1 VTALP
6 RHLASWAT
14 QLALFP
20 EHIALSLGPMVSRIA
35 ALVGGWRHDYAPHGT
50 PDGHAGIDTRGRYDR
65 LLATEWALLEEL
77 PDEFLRR
84 AVSGEHLFLQR
95 AYQDLTAARQS
106 IVLFDAGPD
115 QLGAPRLAHLAIL
128 IVLAQRAAA
137 HDASLQWGTFQDRD
151 KRLVDG
157 VTKSNVRH
165 LLGARSDQPVA
176 ADDIH
181 GWMASDA
188 LRSASEIWFIGG
200 EPIAL
205 TARERA
211 ASALIVSE
219 MLDPGTPS
227 RIRVTAASP
236 QQAGVREAILDV
248 PPGPAAVQALRDPFD
263 THVAGR
269 QTTSHAIAPNSN
281 MLFSPDG
288 RKLYVRGVGGEVI
301 AVQIPNSPRGTVGRP
316 WAFAAPA
323 GHAILAVGQSWSKR
337 RVVVLAQQENEL
349 TIHVLSKRGG
359 LANQV
364 WRCTAVNYQLP
375 QPTDGMPLRPLG
387 FFDPGL
393 CFIDYSGNLV
403 ELDGDRFWLR
413 DEAACSASRAA
424 HGAFVYIRS
433 GQWVPQAMVA
443 RANRSREIEI
453 SQLEAPLRPMDSAR
467 YYFGAYGL
475 AKLVACG
482 EGEAPCL
489 VVRGTQQTEIQVP
502 RTHSVIGM
510 IERGSDAFEP
520 FVIAIDAGRTRI
532 EAFGRTGQQ
541 ETLLTTTTA
550 ISFAAVSD
558 AEPVI
563 GFITRSGELGVYSCR
578 AGAMVLQIAGGRT

>member
-20 EHIALSLGPMVSRIA
+20 EDIALSLGPMVSRIA
-35 ALVGGWRHDYAPHGT
+35 ALVGGWRQDYAPHGT
-50 PDGHAGIDTRGRYDR
+50 PDGHAGIDTRGLYDR

-95 AYQDLTAARQS
+95 AYQDLAAARQS

-115 QLGAPRLAHLAIL
+115 QLGAPRLVHLAIL

-157 VTKSNVRH
+157 VTKTNVRH
-165 LLGARSDQPVA
+165 LLVARCEQSVA
-176 ADDIH
+176 ADDIRE
-181 GWMASDA
+181 WVACDA
-188 LRSASEIWFIGG
+188 LQSASETWFIGG
-200 EPIAL
+200 ERIAFA
-205 TARERA
+205 AREHG
-211 ASALIVSE
+211 ASALTVSE
-219 MLDPGTPS
+219 MLDPGTPP
-227 RIRVTAASP
+227 RIRVTVASP
-236 QQAGVREAILDV
+236 QQAGAREAILDV
-248 PPGPAAVQALRDPFD
+248 PSGQAAVQTLRDPFD
-263 THVAGR
+263 IHVAGR
-269 QTTSHAIAPNSN
+269 QTTSYAIAPNSN

-301 AVQIPNSPRGTVGRP
+301 AVQIPNSPRATVGRP

-349 TIHVLSKRGG
+349 TVHVLSKRGG
-359 LANQV
+359 LANEV
-364 WRCTAVNYQLP
+364 WRCSAVNYQLP
-375 QPTDGMPLRPLG
+375 QPTDGMALRPLG

-393 CFIDYSGNLV
+393 CFIDHSGNLV
-403 ELDGDRFWLR
+403 ELDEGKFWLR
-413 DEAACSASRAA
+413 DEAACSASRAG
-424 HGAFVYIRS
+424 HNAFVYVRS
-433 GQWVPQAMVA
+433 GQWVPQLMVA

-453 SQLEAPLRPMDSAR
+453 SQLEAPLRPMDAAR
-467 YYFGAYGL
+467 YYFGSYGL

-482 EGEAPCL
+482 GGESPCL

-510 IERGSDAFEP
+510 IERGSDASEP

-532 EAFGRTGQQ
+532 DAFGRSGQ

-550 ISFAAVSD
+550 ISFAAASD